1 MDVVSLCPLRASAL
15 VWRPSTGGFAL
26 SVVCKGTYEVRAGE
40 LRLSQTQEDPNEEDN
55 FWDDDPLKSLRAP
68 CDLVPFKPR
77 ADVVLVGQ
85 AFAPNMVPL
94 RTLLARLSVGGVDKA
109 VEVHADRTR
118 TAEGGTREGQPF
130 TSMQL
135 RYERA
140 AAGTENP
147 VGVRADG
154 GRPGPMPN
162 LLLPARRTGVAGFG
176 PIAPRWPARRAKLG
190 THADAFPPR
199 RWEEEPLPEDLDAS
213 FFNVAPADQQAD
225 RLEPGDRLVLEN
237 LSPAHPRLVA
247 ELPRSAPRAFVD
259 RGAGIEEV
267 SLVCDTLWI
276 DSDRAVCTLV
286 WRGQI
291 GLHGLTDDGRV
302 SVLIDSPSRPLTW
315 PEIQAHCTVR
325 RRAIDEGETHTDE
338 YLAHRGGPT
347 REYVAPGHE
356 PSRPDAALPFV
367 PSSTAEPSREAP
379 ASSARPPWLEAN
391 PPPPTGDALS
401 ETVMPGVL
409 RADARWSAE
418 PPRPAN
424 IAPVTLGQ
432 ATGPL
437 LSASSLNVAPLGAGQ
452 TLGQAASKTAAQ
464 TVGQVAAPLVSPSAA
479 PVPVP
484 ADPPPSPPVPLPV
497 ASAVLTASNL
507 AVAQLASEA
516 KPSSPADAAPAPAK
530 SEVARAAPAEIVD
543 LLWFDAGLPDRVR
556 VAPAWFTLVARARP
570 VPEQPMDD
578 DPPEDPPAVV
588 DRRDVFTVLTDAD
601 PTSLDDLEGCVAA
614 ATTPKGAFTPP
625 LAALRGELEIA
636 FDDLETLKA
645 TLAVVAPFAV
655 GPDKRLKETFEAAN
669 EALKERLFP
678 TSGRPVENLTA
689 RLRDAFAAGS
699 WSLPAGY
706 LDLQV
711 ERALVEQRRYQRR
724 AVLGET
730 WLRALLGL
738 RGSAA
743 PVYLPEAL
751 VGRLPLYARFNARVI
766 VEVLLQQ
773 DPFEAHPYALK
784 CLALARAVPARPAPR
799 PARPGPTRS

>member
-26 SVVCKGTYEVRAGE
+26 SVVCKGTYELRAGE
-40 LRLSQTQEDPNEEDN
+40 LRLSQTQEDPNEDDN
-55 FWDDDPLKSLRAP
+55 FWDDDPNKSLRAP
-68 CDLVPFKPR
+68 CDLVPFKPL

-109 VEVHADRTR
+109 IEVHADRTR

-140 AAGTENP
+140 AGGAENP
-147 VGVRADG
+147 VGLRADARG
-154 GRPGPMPN
+154 PGPMPN
-162 LLLPARRTGVAGFG
+162 LLLPARRSGVASFG
-176 PIAPRWPARRAKLG
+176 PIAPLWPTRRAKLG
-190 THADAFPPR
+190 PHASSFPPR
-199 RWEEEPLPEDLDAS
+199 RWEEEPLPGDLDAS
-213 FFNVAPADQQAD
+213 FFNVAPADQQAE

-237 LSPAHPRLVA
+237 LTPQHPRLVA

-276 DSDRAVCTLV
+276 DTDRAVCTLV

-291 GLHGLTDDGRV
+291 GLHGLTDEGRV

-325 RRAIDEGETHTDE
+325 RSIDEGETHADE
-338 YLAHRGGPT
+338 YRHRSGPT
-347 REYVAPGHE
+347 REYAVPG
-356 PSRPDAALPFV
+356 PDAALPFV
-367 PSSTAEPSREAP
+367 PSSPADPSPSRGEP
-379 ASSARPPWLEAN
+379 PPSNARPPWLEAN
-391 PPPPTGDALS
+391 PPPPTGEGLS

-409 RADARWSAE
+409 RADALWSAE
-418 PPRPAN
+418 PPRPAKV
-424 IAPVTLGQ
+424 PPMTLGQ

-437 LSASSLNVAPLGAGQ
+437 LSASSLNVAPLGVGQ
-452 TLGQAASKTAAQ
+452 TLGQAASKSLGQ
-464 TVGQVAAPLVSPSAA
+464 TVGQTVGQAAAPLVPPPP
-479 PVPVP
+479 PVPVDP
-484 ADPPPSPPVPLPV
+484 APSPPVPLPV
-497 ASAVLTASNL
+497 ASAVLVASNL

-516 KPSSPADAAPAPAK
+516 KPSSIADGAPPPAK
-530 SEVARAAPAEIVD
+530 TETARAGAAEIVD

-570 VPEQPMDD
+570 VPEEPLDD
-578 DPPEDPPAVV
+578 DPPVDPPAVV

-601 PTSLDDLEGCVAA
+601 PTALDDLEGCISA

-625 LAALRGELEIA
+625 LAVLRGDLEIP

-645 TLAVVAPFAV
+645 TLAAVAPFAA

-678 TSGRPVENLTA
+678 ASGRPVENLTA

-706 LDLQV
+706 LDSQV

-730 WLRALLGL
+730 WLRALLGP

-751 VGRLPLYARFNARVI
+751 VGKLPLYARFSARVI

-773 DPFEAHPYALK
+773 DPYEAHPYALK
-784 CLALARAVPARPAPR
+784 CLALARAVPAKPAR
-799 PARPGPTRS
+799 PARPAAARS